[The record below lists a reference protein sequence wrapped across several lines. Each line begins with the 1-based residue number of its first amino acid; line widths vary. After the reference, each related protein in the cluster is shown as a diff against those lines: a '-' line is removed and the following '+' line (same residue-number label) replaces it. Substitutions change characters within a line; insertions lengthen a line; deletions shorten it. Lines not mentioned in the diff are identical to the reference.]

1 MSKMDEKMAAYQASM
16 AKINVKPD
24 EELLQKVAK
33 GLGPSIYNNDSNKV
47 ACSEKSEL
55 ERVVKNFCM
64 KKLGMTDEAKA
75 MQAVQDVCKQYTER
89 SKHRA
94 VFYYLLVKHLGMEG
108 HYA

>member
-1 MSKMDEKMAAYQASM
+1 MDEKMAAYEASM
-16 AKINVKPD
+16 AKINVTPD
-24 EELLQKVAK
+24 KDLLQKVAK

-47 ACSEKSEL
+47 ACSDKSEL

-64 KKLGMTDEAKA
+64 KKLGMTDQEKA
-75 MQAVQDVCKQYTER
+75 MEAVQAVCKQYTER

-94 VFYYLLVKHLGMEG
+94 VFYYLLTKHLGMES